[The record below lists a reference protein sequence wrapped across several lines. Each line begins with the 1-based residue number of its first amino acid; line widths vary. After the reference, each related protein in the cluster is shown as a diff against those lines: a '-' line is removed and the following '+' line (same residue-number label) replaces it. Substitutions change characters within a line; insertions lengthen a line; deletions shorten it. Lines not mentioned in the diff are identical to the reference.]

1 MDPGADRVGSLWT
14 RAPTGLPTCDLFW
27 RLDPHPNQAKIT
39 PVHPSV
45 ASLPPKIEIG
55 DKQDGTATYIEPVTG
70 ALLDEG
76 SGSAYDDALYQP
88 ATLAHSVPDLAAV
101 DAAALDFYA
110 EQGYLSVDRAYSS
123 QSVQA
128 ALQGLVD
135 LVMGKNPAFKEV
147 YFEAKAKD
155 ILPKLAPEQ
164 RLDYVRKL
172 NEFVEYD
179 ARLKA
184 LAYQPELIKIV
195 QTIVGSDDI
204 VLSSDMALLKPPRLG
219 REKPWHQDMAYY
231 KFKPGTKVVGVWVAL
246 DEATVEN
253 GCMQMLPE
261 LFKRGAMLHFKR
273 RDWQICDN
281 EIMGRRSVA
290 APLKPGGLLF
300 FDAMLPHGTPENR
313 TLSRRRAVQFHYHA
327 ASAEKIT
334 DADRLKIYG
343 TEGKNVTC

>member
-1 MDPGADRVGSLWT
+1 MNT
-14 RAPTGLPTCDLFW
+14 
-27 RLDPHPNQAKIT
+27 
-39 PVHPSV
+39 SV
-45 ASLPPKIEIG
+45 APAPRTIEIG
-55 DKQDGTATYIEPVTG
+55 DKKDGTSTYIEPVTG

-76 SGSAYDDALYQP
+76 SGTAYDDALYQP
-88 ATLAHSVPDLAAV
+88 ATRAHSVPDLAAV

-110 EQGYLSVDRAYSS
+110 AQGYLAVDHAYTGKE
-123 QSVQA
+123 VED
-128 ALQGLVD
+128 ALQGLID

-147 YFEAKAKD
+147 YFEAKAREV
-155 ILPKLAPEQ
+155 LPKLAPEQ

-184 LAYQPELIKIV
+184 LAYHPGLLQIV
-195 QTIVGSDDI
+195 RRMVGSDNI

-231 KFKPGTKVVGVWVAL
+231 QFKPGTKVVGVWVAL

-253 GCMQMLPE
+253 GCMQLLPE
-261 LFKRGAMLHFKR
+261 LFKRGALLHFKR
-273 RDWQICDN
+273 RDWQICDA

-313 TLSRRRAVQFHYHA
+313 TLNRRRAVQFHYHA
-327 ASAEKIT
+327 VDAEKIT